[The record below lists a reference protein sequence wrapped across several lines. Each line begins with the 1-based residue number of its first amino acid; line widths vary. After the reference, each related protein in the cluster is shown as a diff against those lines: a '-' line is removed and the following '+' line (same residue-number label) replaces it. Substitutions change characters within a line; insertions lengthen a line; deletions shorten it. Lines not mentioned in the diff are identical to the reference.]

1 MTTLSDYDAMARRAS
16 MAKFIMLVLAVL
28 SLCLFVG
35 GYAFGG
41 NKSCAV
47 QLRHHH
53 AVAVQPVIALNQVY
67 PPSYY
72 SVGAAIQ
79 EEAIAERVASLVL
92 SKLAA
97 MPAGQPAEPGAPEP
111 IPGEHAQLHQSA
123 VNASCVKCHSG
134 DSPKAG
140 IDLTNLSDLDC
151 ETRLAA
157 IRAVL
162 NQSMPKGGQLDPAEV
177 GDVLTELAG
186 EDPASAEG
194 E

>member
-1 MTTLSDYDAMARRAS
+1 MTTLSDYDAMARRAN
-16 MAKFIMLVLAVL
+16 MARFIILVLLTLAVL
-28 SLCLFVG
+28 LFG
-35 GYAFGG
+35 GNKVFGG

-47 QLRHHH
+47 QLRHH
-53 AVAVQPVIALNQVY
+53 AVALQPVIALNQVY

-92 SKLAA
+92 QKLATA
-97 MPAGQPAEPGAPEP
+97 QPAEQPEGPQP
-111 IPGEHAQLHQSA
+111 IPGEHAQLNQSA
-123 VNASCVKCHSG
+123 VNASCVKCHGG
-134 DSPKAG
+134 DNPKAG
-140 IDLTNLSDLDC
+140 IDLSNLADLDC
-151 ETRLAA
+151 ETRLQA

-162 NQSMPKGGQLDPAEV
+162 NQSMPKGGELDPATI

-186 EDPASAEG
+186 EDPASTEG

>member
-1 MTTLSDYDAMARRAS
+1 MTTLADYESMARRAS
-16 MAKFIMLVLAVL
+16 MAKFIIGVLLVLG
-28 SLCLFVG
+28 LCLFIG
-35 GYAFGG
+35 GKVFGG
-41 NKSCAV
+41 GHCAV

-53 AVAVQPVIALNQVY
+53 AVALQPVIALNQVY

-92 SKLAA
+92 SKLAE
-97 MPAGQPAEPGAPEP
+97 MPAEPAEPGAPEP
-111 IPGEHAQLHQSA
+111 IPGEHAQLNQSA
-123 VNASCVKCHSG
+123 VNASCVKCHGG
-134 DSPKAG
+134 DKPKAG
-140 IDLTNLSDLDC
+140 IDLSNLADLDC

-162 NQSMPKGGQLDPAEV
+162 NQTMPKGAQLDPAEV

-186 EDPASAEG
+186 EDPASTEG